1 MRVSVSL
8 HLCQHLLFSI
18 LKIVAILL
26 GMMWYLLWFW
36 IAFPWWL
43 LMSIFSCTYNP
54 FICLPWRNV
63 YSSPLL
69 ISIRMFVFLLLSI
82 SFNILQDIKPSSNI
96 WSTNVFSHMW
106 VIFFP
111 HFFPPKCL
119 FRFLHLLF
127 FTETFYFSIYVKSSR
142 FLIGA
147 PFFFCHATW
156 LAGSQFHD
164 QCLNL
169 SHDSKKSRILATR
182 SPGNFQNSLKL
193 AWG

>member
-54 FICLPWRNV
+54 FICLPWRSV

-106 VIFFP
+106 VIFS
-111 HFFPPKCL
+111 HTFFPPKCL

-127 FTETFYFSIYVKSSR
+127 LHWN
-142 FLIGA
+142 FLFFHLCQEFQISYWST
-147 PFFFCHATW
+147 FFFFFFAMPHDLLDLSSMTSDLTWATTVK
-156 LAGSQFHD
+156 
-164 QCLNL
+164 NL
-169 SHDSKKSRILATR
+169 ES
-182 SPGNFQNSLKL
+182 
-193 AWG
+193 

>member
-1 MRVSVSL
+1 
-8 HLCQHLLFSI
+8 
-18 LKIVAILL
+18 
-26 GMMWYLLWFW
+26 
-36 IAFPWWL
+36 
-43 LMSIFSCTYNP
+43 MSIFSCTYNS
-54 FICLPWRNV
+54 FIYLPWRNV

-69 ISIRMFVFLLLSI
+69 ISIRMFVFLLL
-82 SFNILQDIKPSSNI
+82 NIRTFKNIFQDIKPSSNI
-96 WSTNVFSHMW
+96 WFANVFSHMW
-106 VIFFP
+106 VTFSHTFFPLNVYFVLYIFF
-111 HFFPPKCL
+111 
-119 FRFLHLLF
+119 F

-169 SHDSKKSRILATR
+169 GHGSKKSRILTTR
-182 SPGNFQNSLKL
+182 SLGNFQNSLKL